1 MSVAGLAVGLL
12 AGVGGWLALIGVP
25 LLRKPR
31 LQDRLAPYL
40 RDTARPSRLL
50 RQNAALTPFPT
61 LELLFRPLLLALVGR
76 LDSLVGGRTSVR
88 RRLAQ
93 AGREVN
99 VEAFRVEQLVWGAA
113 GLLGGLNLTLVAVAR
128 GWRTSPLAL
137 TVLSL
142 LLGVLGVL
150 GRDRWLSRE
159 VAVREERMTA
169 EFPTVAELLALA
181 VAAGEGPVGALERLS
196 RIGRGE
202 LTTELSRALAGTR
215 AGASLPEALDA
226 LAARTSLP
234 ALARFADGVA
244 VAVERGT
251 PLAEVLRAQ
260 AVDVREAGRRA
271 LMETGGKKELAM
283 MVPVVFLVLPITV
296 LFALFPGFYGFTLTT
311 V

>member
-1 MSVAGLAVGLL
+1 MTATGMALGLL
-12 AGVGGWLALIGVP
+12 AGCGGWLAVTGIP
-25 LLRKPR
+25 LFRKPR
-31 LQDRLAPYL
+31 LDDRLAPYL
-40 RDTARPSRLL
+40 RDAARPSRLL

-61 LELLFRPLLLALVGR
+61 FERLLRPLLNDLVGK
-76 LDSLVGGRTSVR
+76 LDAVVGGRASVVR
-88 RRLAQ
+88 RLSQ
-93 AGREVN
+93 AGRDVS
-99 VEAFRVEQLVWGAA
+99 VEAFRVEQLVWGTA
-113 GLLGGLNLTLVAVAR
+113 GLLGGLAVTLVAVAR
-128 GWRTSPLAL
+128 GWHTSPLAL

-142 LLGVLGVL
+142 LLAVIGVL
-150 GRDRWLSRE
+150 GRDRWLTRE
-159 VAVREERMTA
+159 VRVREERMTA
-169 EFPTVAELLALA
+169 EFPTVAELFALA

-202 LTTELSRALAGTR
+202 LPAELTRALASTR
-215 AGASLPEALDA
+215 AGATLPEALDA

-251 PLAEVLRAQ
+251 PLADVLRAQ

-296 LFALFPGFYGFTLTT
+296 LFAVFPGFYGFTLTT